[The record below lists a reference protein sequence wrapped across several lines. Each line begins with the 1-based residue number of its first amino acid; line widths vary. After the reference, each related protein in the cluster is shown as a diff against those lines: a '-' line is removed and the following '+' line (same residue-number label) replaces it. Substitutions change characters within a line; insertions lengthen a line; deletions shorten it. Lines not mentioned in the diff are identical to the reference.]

1 MPNKLFPFFLF
12 DRKWNCV
19 MESIVAARLGLWI
32 ADRLTLLQQSSS
44 LHCNAKT
51 QARGA
56 LIKHKVYVASTTVE
70 GSFR

>member
-1 MPNKLFPFFLF
+1 M
-12 DRKWNCV
+12 
-19 MESIVAARLGLWI
+19 AARLGLWI

-44 LHCNAKT
+44 PHCNAKT

>member
-1 MPNKLFPFFLF
+1 
-12 DRKWNCV
+12 

-44 LHCNAKT
+44 PHCNAKT

-56 LIKHKVYVASTTVE
+56 LVKHKVYVASTPEDHCGGEFSIDVE
-70 GSFR
+70 KLS